1 MHKNRSAACAAEQGV
16 MMEKEL
22 FSKMIF
28 PKLVIFLIALIT
40 SCICRA
46 EQDPK
51 LDMLLSLVK
60 PTVLKLQIA
69 PTRSQP
75 VIYELTR
82 GTNPELRITRYEG
95 LGGYEWGE
103 IEKEFAV
110 VITVGENKNLL
121 SLLDQALDLPLK
133 DKTMGRDGSIWILES
148 RLYGYA
154 KISIWSP
161 GYKTASRGYTN
172 LVSLESYLSSLNSK
186 YETK

>member
-1 MHKNRSAACAAEQGV
+1 

-22 FSKMIF
+22 ISKMKL
-28 PKLVIFLIALIT
+28 PKLITFSIALFA
-40 SCICRA
+40 SCICNA
-46 EQDPK
+46 EQDAK

-69 PTRSQP
+69 PTRSEP

-82 GTNPELRITRYEG
+82 GTNPELKITRYEG

-103 IEKEFAV
+103 IEKEYTV
-110 VITVGENKNLL
+110 VITVGENKKIL
-121 SLLDQALDLPLK
+121 SLLDQALDLPLR
-133 DKTMGRDGSIWILES
+133 DKTMGKDGSIWILES

-161 GYKTASRGYTN
+161 EHKTASRGYTS